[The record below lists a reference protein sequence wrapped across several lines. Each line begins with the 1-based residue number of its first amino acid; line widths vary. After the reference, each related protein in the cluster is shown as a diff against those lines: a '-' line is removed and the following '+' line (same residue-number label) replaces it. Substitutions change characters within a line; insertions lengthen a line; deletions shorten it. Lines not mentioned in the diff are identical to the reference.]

1 MFFFK
6 KNKNLKAFLTGELV
20 CIDKVN
26 DDVFS
31 QKMMGEGIAIK
42 PTDDKIYAPCDGII
56 EIVFEKTEHAIGI
69 TMDNGVQLLIHCG
82 LNTVNLEDRICEA
95 KVQKGDKVKAGQL
108 LMTFDREKLKA
119 GNYDDITMLVV
130 LDQGNAKKIT
140 FVKDKDVVANK
151 TEIAM
156 IE

>member
-1 MFFFK
+1 
-6 KNKNLKAFLTGELV
+6 
-20 CIDKVN
+20 
-26 DDVFS
+26 
-31 QKMMGEGIAIK
+31 
-42 PTDDKIYAPCDGII
+42 
-56 EIVFEKTEHAIGI
+56 
-69 TMDNGVQLLIHCG
+69 MDNGVQLLIHCG

-140 FVKDKDVVANK
+140 FVKDQDVVANK